1 MWNAPVGA
9 GESPPN
15 VRVTDVHSSNLTI
28 EWDGFSKCRFINGR
42 ITKYKVLYS
51 AKPNGTIQ
59 SAYKNKDIYH
69 TWDTGRIISL
79 VGLSPYTNYSIQVA
93 AVNILEN
100 EGKYSDPIRAQTAED
115 GTYMALHVIGNTLE
129 LYSLSFL
136 LSSFPAPGP
145 VVIASFPSFFN
156 ITITWEEPSM
166 PNGIITHYEV
176 YYGRP
181 AGYPPSVVNTTNT
194 SFTTP
199 DHLEPGTEMIFT
211 VKAYTKV
218 GEGEATTTAVFTF
231 IRPCEFLCC
240 PRFKM

>member
-93 AVNILEN
+93 AVNIFEN
-100 EGKYSDPIRAQTAED
+100 EGKYSDPITAQTAED
-115 GTYMALHVIGNTLE
+115 GIHTWHCMLLE
-129 LYSLSFL
+129 IHLSSTHSPFCYLPFQLPVQWSSHLFL
-136 LSSFPAPGP
+136 LSS
-145 VVIASFPSFFN
+145 I
-156 ITITWEEPSM
+156 
-166 PNGIITHYEV
+166 
-176 YYGRP
+176 
-181 AGYPPSVVNTTNT
+181 
-194 SFTTP
+194 
-199 DHLEPGTEMIFT
+199 
-211 VKAYTKV
+211 
-218 GEGEATTTAVFTF
+218 
-231 IRPCEFLCC
+231 
-240 PRFKM
+240 